1 MVARVYVQGSGGVS
15 SSKVGGSGGGA
26 IVVLA
31 NATVTTYAEING
43 TVRVNGLAGTGAG
56 SGDTGTCGGMCGG
69 GVCVMGSVYC
79 GCECCPKCAACE
91 LPLSGTCVAVCR

>member
-15 SSKVGGSGGGA
+15 SSKAGGSGGGA

-56 SGDTGTCGGMCGG
+56 SGDTGTCGGMCGLG
-69 GVCVMGSVYC
+69 NGERCVC
-79 GCECCPKCAACE
+79 
-91 LPLSGTCVAVCR
+91 